1 MPKIAV
7 DSNWYEKNV
16 MEPIIKSVTSSQ
28 FIVGELKPLKLTEAI
43 FPFLGRLST
52 GDNLELK
59 TNLLWD
65 LLSPLYK
72 KS

>member
-1 MPKIAV
+1 MPKNAV

-28 FIVGELKPLKLTEAI
+28 FIVGEFKSLKLTEAI

-52 GDNLELK
+52 GDNLELR